1 MKNTNAPVAS
11 LVIVSWNSAKYLPRC
26 LECLSSQTFHF
37 FEVIVVDN
45 GSTDDS
51 VADLEKQHHQ
61 LDLRVERLASNRGFA
76 AANNLGAQLARG
88 TWLILLNTDAFPETD
103 WLENLIQTANDN
115 PQYTCFSSRQLQ
127 ANKPELLDGAGDCY
141 HVSGLAWKRCMG
153 YPSSEYGLEKIE
165 VFSTCG
171 AAAMY
176 SRDAFLDVA
185 GFDEDFFS
193 YLEDVDLGFRLRL
206 RGHRCLYVPE
216 AVVHHVGSASL
227 GVASDFAL
235 YHYHRNLIWSFIQ
248 NMPSRLLWKYL
259 LAHLAANVI
268 YLATYIVRGRGRV
281 LWKAKM
287 DALHGLARARQKRVE
302 IQSRRSVTDSEL
314 VSVMEKGWLQPYLLE
329 YHQRQIQTAHSMD
342 TQGRVKSHL

>member
-1 MKNTNAPVAS
+1 MKNSNAPLAS

-26 LECLSSQTFHF
+26 LECLSSQTFQF

-51 VADLEKQHHQ
+51 VADLENRYPQ

-88 TWLILLNTDAFPETD
+88 KWLILLNTDAFPEAD
-103 WLENLIQTANDN
+103 WLENLIKTARDN

-127 ANKPELLDGAGDCY
+127 ANKPVLLDGAGDCY
-141 HVSGLAWKRCMG
+141 HVSGLAWKRYMG
-153 YPSSEYGLEKIE
+153 YPSNEYGLEKIE
-165 VFSTCG
+165 VFSPCG

-176 SRDAFLDVA
+176 SRDAFLDVG

-206 RGHRCLYVPE
+206 RGQRCLYVPD
-216 AVVHHVGSASL
+216 AVVHHIGSASL

-235 YHYHRNLIWSFIQ
+235 YHYHRNLIWSFVQ
-248 NMPSRLLWKYL
+248 NMPSSLLWRYVF
-259 LAHLAANVI
+259 AHLAANII
-268 YLATYIVRGRGRV
+268 YVVTYILRGRGKV

-287 DALHGLARARQKRVE
+287 DALRGLARARQKRDK
-302 IQSRRSVTDSEL
+302 IQSRRNAADGEL
-314 VSVMEKGWLQPYLLE
+314 VRVMEKGWLQPYLLE
-329 YHQRQIQTAHSMD
+329 YHLRRIQPDHSGD
-342 TQGRVKSHL
+342 TQGSVRSHS